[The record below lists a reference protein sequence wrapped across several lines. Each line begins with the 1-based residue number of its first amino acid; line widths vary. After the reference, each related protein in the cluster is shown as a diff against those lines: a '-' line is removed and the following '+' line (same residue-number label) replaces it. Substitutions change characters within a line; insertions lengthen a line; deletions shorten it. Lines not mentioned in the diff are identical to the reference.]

1 MKVLNLGHSPLYR
14 HFCKCLHIEFKKNH
28 LIINSK
34 VYMKNTNVECLMFY
48 TRTDRDISVEH
59 CIHNIY
65 GL

>member
-1 MKVLNLGHSPLYR
+1 M
-14 HFCKCLHIEFKKNH
+14 
-28 LIINSK
+28 NSK

-48 TRTDRDISVEH
+48 KRTDRDISLEH